1 MKLALFNDFQL
12 GVIVDDVIYEIGSHL
27 FSRFHQGI
35 GFCPMVQLIAEFD
48 TYRPEIEKKL
58 HEYPAYA
65 LADVRLRQPVKK
77 PGKIVAAPVNY
88 VSHQKEMKVEHT
100 ARGLG
105 FFLKAPSS
113 IIGPNDTIVL
123 PDPNRRFDHELE
135 LAFVIGKTA
144 KNVKAENAC
153 DYIFGYT
160 GLMDVTLRPD
170 ETHHEERCL
179 RKSFDTFT
187 PMGPWIVTK
196 EEIADP
202 NNINMVLTVNG
213 EVRQRVNTKEMICS
227 VTELVE
233 IYSRIMTLEPGD
245 VITTGTPDG
254 VGSIHDGD
262 VVSME
267 IEGIGSYSVRVS
279 LAPNAAVLR

>member
-12 GVIVDDVIYEIGSHL
+12 GVIVDNTIYEVGSRL
-27 FSRFHQGI
+27 FGRLHQGV
-35 GFCPMVQLIAEFD
+35 GFCPMTQLIAEFD
-48 TYRPEIEKKL
+48 TYRSEIENYL
-58 HEYPAYA
+58 YECPAYA
-65 LADVRLRQPVKK
+65 LADVRLRQPLKK

-100 ARGLG
+100 AKGLG

-113 IIGPNDTIVL
+113 IIGPGDTIVL

-135 LAFVIGKTA
+135 FAFVIGKTA
-144 KNVKAENAC
+144 KNVKAENAY

-160 GLMDVTLRPD
+160 GLIDVTLRPD

-202 NNINMVLTVNG
+202 NNVNMVLTVNG
-213 EVRQRVNTKEMICS
+213 EVRQQANTKEMICS
-227 VTELVE
+227 VAELIE
-233 IYSRIMTLEPGD
+233 IYSHIMTLEPGD

-254 VGSIHDGD
+254 VGPIRDGD
-262 VVSME
+262 VIRME
-267 IEGIGSYSVRVS
+267 IEGIGGYSVHVA
-279 LAPNAAVLR
+279 LASRTAALR

>member
-12 GVIVDDVIYEIGSHL
+12 GVIVDDIIYEIGSHL

-48 TYRPEIEKKL
+48 TYRSKIEKKL

-65 LADVRLRQPVKK
+65 LTDVRLRQPVKK

-144 KNVKAENAC
+144 KNVKAENAY

-170 ETHHEERCL
+170 EMHHEERCL

-196 EEIADP
+196 EEVADP

-227 VTELVE
+227 VAELLE
-233 IYSRIMTLEPGD
+233 IYSHIMTLEPGD

-254 VGSIHDGD
+254 VGPIHDGD